1 MIENDH
7 LLPRKNNFKIFCLW
21 FRRQKR
27 ISHQKSYFLET
38 STIASILLLIINWI
52 INKWF
57 YFLVQIH
64 RLHLCFI
71 HDHSIAFFCYA
82 TFFHKKWHGVSW
94 AINRGQVEPWLS
106 YSLMYHYLLIPKT
119 IGLNACRRLCFY
131 LLNIIIRLL
140 HCHTFIIS
148 KLIQIIGRSILLVY
162 KL

>member
-27 ISHQKSYFLET
+27 ISNQKSYFLET

-94 AINRGQVEPWLS
+94 AINRGQVEPWLNLPHLFIKLDS
-106 YSLMYHYLLIPKT
+106 VSSLIFTFLMTILFNNSHCNWSANDLWDIYLMKL
-119 IGLNACRRLCFY
+119 AVRRG
-131 LLNIIIRLL
+131 
-140 HCHTFIIS
+140 
-148 KLIQIIGRSILLVY
+148 Q
-162 KL
+162 